1 VSKQGALEGRNLAG
15 IVKRRERTDA
25 NRSGVCDAVCTDEC
39 WGYGDDEGMD
49 QSSLQKGVDDAG
61 TAFYHEGL
69 DSEVAEFE
77 EDLGERKH
85 YGGIREGVRG
95 EEKSILV

>member
-1 VSKQGALEGRNLAG
+1 VKGR
-15 IVKRRERTDA
+15 KRTDA
-25 NRSGVCDAVCTDEC
+25 NGSGVCDAICTDESR
-39 WGYGDDEGMD
+39 GYGDDEGMD
-49 QSSLQKGVDDAG
+49 QGSLQKGVDDAG
-61 TAFYHEGL
+61 TAFYHEGF
-69 DSEVAEFE
+69 DSEAAEFE